1 MNSTRNKTP
10 SVPRHPESLPH
21 GTTADQIA
29 EMESEGPGTATPVV
43 PRAKNDS
50 RPNGRTSVPNPAHR
64 VAK

>member
-10 SVPRHPESLPH
+10 SVPRHPESRPH

-29 EMESEGPGTATPVV
+29 EME
-43 PRAKNDS
+43 
-50 RPNGRTSVPNPAHR
+50 R